1 MSIQLEIIE
10 KYEKLKQQRKDA
22 NKRYVLKNQSSE
34 DWKQKRK
41 EYYQLN
47 KDKLREKSR
56 NNYNKYYGNTSNK
69 EKKKA
74 YYENNKEMIKI
85 KNSYNYYKNRNTV
98 NIFIEKYPDRFKKLQ
113 EINYI

>member
-41 EYYQLN
+41 EYY
-47 KDKLREKSR
+47 
-56 NNYNKYYGNTSNK
+56 
-69 EKKKA
+69 
-74 YYENNKEMIKI
+74 
-85 KNSYNYYKNRNTV
+85 
-98 NIFIEKYPDRFKKLQ
+98 
-113 EINYI
+113 